1 MSQTPKDA
9 PPPFSGAPDPDVSYP
24 PDIIIRSVDGVDLH
38 VHRAIVGH
46 VSLFFGGMFDIANKG
61 DSSLDPD
68 SYRDGKPVVLCD
80 EPLDVLHRLLCI
92 AYPRVTDTLLA
103 AEGLDGIAEVH
114 RVANKFLFIGV
125 EKLLENLLANPTVL
139 EAHPHQVYAIAHIRN
154 LPDLARTAALYT
166 LKSPVC
172 PADLRF
178 QELALLSAL
187 ALQKL
192 YDFHYSC
199 GKAAE
204 KIAQNYCQSIDADN
218 PPTAITHAPDGSF
231 EYVWWESAREGYHDG
246 ECGPYLIEKGG
257 PDFNWIELLP
267 VPWFQ
272 NHAKFVG
279 AKLRAVPSPATAETQ
294 AGVIAKAESDMIE
307 HCHACSEAA
316 EPQLPFWAKHLA
328 ARVEASNAELGP

>member
-9 PPPFSGAPDPDVSYP
+9 PPPFSGAPEPDVSYP
-24 PDIIIRSVDGVDLH
+24 PDIIICSVDGVDLH

-92 AYPRVTDTLLA
+92 AFPRVTDTPLA
-103 AEGLDGIAEVH
+103 AEGLDETVGEPPRKSH
-114 RVANKFLFIGV
+114 RSG
-125 EKLLENLLANPTVL
+125 NPTVL
-139 EAHPHQVYAIAHIRN
+139 EAHPHQVYAIAHLRN
-154 LPDLARTAALYT
+154 LSDLARTAALYT

-192 YDFHYSC
+192 TIVSRSTP
-199 GKAAE
+199 
-204 KIAQNYCQSIDADN
+204 IT

-231 EYVWWESAREGYHDG
+231 EYVWLESARDGYHDG

-316 EPQLPFWAKHLA
+316 EPRLPFWAKHLA
-328 ARVEASNAELGP
+328 ARVEASNAELATRLL